1 MLRVYLFWY
10 KDLPLPVRIETT
22 SKERA
27 REMLIDLLPK
37 LPEVYRYTEIV
48 NETIE
53 TLVSG
58 ISEKIQGGK
67 KFIFFHDKGWQ
78 PVNDQQLNDK

>member
-22 SKERA
+22 SKDRA
-27 REMLIDLLPK
+27 KEMLIDLLPK

-58 ISEKIQGGK
+58 VSEKIQNGQK
-67 KFIFFHDKGWQ
+67 YIFSHDKGWQ
-78 PVNDQQLNDK
+78 LVNGQQLNDK